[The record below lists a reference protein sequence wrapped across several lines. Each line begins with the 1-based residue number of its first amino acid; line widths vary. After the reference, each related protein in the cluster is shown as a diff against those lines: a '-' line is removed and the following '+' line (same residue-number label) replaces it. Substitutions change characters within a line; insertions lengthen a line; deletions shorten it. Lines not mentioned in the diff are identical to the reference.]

1 MASNSYLNGE
11 CAPTTNTQGGDGI
24 LGIRPTGMASVD
36 TNSIVIPVPRRTAM
50 ETIQGFV
57 QVVGSDALP
66 ILSGQPAQVVGYRLA
81 EFGLTVLGTGCRRPL
96 LCEEAQEMRNST
108 GDHMLI
114 VRMEDEAHGCGP
126 FTLDLLM
133 HGTEYWL
140 TRYRLWQIHDTADM
154 WMVPSQGEGRSIR
167 IVGGYLAASPR
178 APFYNVFEREHGFAT
193 AAKVVNRAQ
202 EAI

>member
-11 CAPTTNTQGGDGI
+11 CAPTTNIQGGDGI

-50 ETIQGFV
+50 STIEG
-57 QVVGSDALP
+57 VVKLIGGNGEP
-66 ILSGQPAQVVGYRLA
+66 CLSHAGEVVGYRWA
-81 EFGLTVLGTGCRRPL
+81 AVGLTVLGTGCRRPL
-96 LCEEAQEMRNST
+96 LCEEAQDLRTAT

-114 VRMEDEAHGCGP
+114 VRMEDEAHGFGP

-133 HGTEYWL
+133 HGSEGWL
-140 TRYRLWQIHDTADM
+140 TRYRLWQIHPTADI
-154 WMVPSQGEGRSIR
+154 WMVPSQGEGRSVR
-167 IVGGYLAASPR
+167 IVNGYLAISPR

-193 AAKVVNRAQ
+193 AAKALNRAK